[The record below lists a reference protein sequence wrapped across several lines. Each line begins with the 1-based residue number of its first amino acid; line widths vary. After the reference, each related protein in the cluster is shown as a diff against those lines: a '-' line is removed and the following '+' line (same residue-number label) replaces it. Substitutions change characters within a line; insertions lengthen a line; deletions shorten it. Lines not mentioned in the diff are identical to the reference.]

1 MTIEISSDA
10 TLAAI
15 VSIQRYFAENMDE
28 EIGNLAAGALLGF
41 FLKEVGPLVYNK
53 AVADAQARLQ
63 AQVMELDVEV
73 YEEAFQYWLKPG
85 RPGKR
90 RG

>member
-1 MTIEISSDA
+1 MSIEISTEASK
-10 TLAAI
+10 AAI

-53 AVADAQARLQ
+53 AVADVQARLQ

-73 YEEAFQYWLKPG
+73 YEEEFQYWLKQG
-85 RPGKR
+85 RSGKR
-90 RG
+90 GG